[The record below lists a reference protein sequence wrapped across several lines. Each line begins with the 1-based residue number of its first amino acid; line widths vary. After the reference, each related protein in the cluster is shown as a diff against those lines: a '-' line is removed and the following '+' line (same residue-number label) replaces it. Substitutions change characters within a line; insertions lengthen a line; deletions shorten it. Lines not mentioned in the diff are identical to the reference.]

1 MAHSARAPKLE
12 TRANRLKL
20 PVAKKPNYVRI
31 APGISLGYRRNAT
44 AETWVVRVASGDGNA
59 WTKRVGTAD
68 DLDESDAE
76 TILTFWEAQAQ
87 AKTVAR
93 GDHEGSTRKAPLT
106 VERAA
111 VAYLGNLEARNQRT
125 ANDARLRLNRLFLP
139 RFGATHIADLTRTAL
154 EAWRD
159 GLVGVS
165 GDAEQRRKSQDTA
178 NRVLSIVK
186 ALLNHAVGD
195 PANALSNDSAWR
207 LVRPFQRVGRARE
220 VHFES
225 AEVLRLLEAS
235 DDAAFRDLLTAGF
248 LTGARCGELAAC
260 LVRHFDLEAESLRV
274 PSGKTG
280 ARTVILQPEAVAFFA
295 RIAGTRAKDEPLLTR
310 ADGGAWGPSHQV
322 RPMKRALTGAGLD
335 SGGTFYAL
343 RHSYISRAIEAGV
356 PLNVVAEN
364 CGTSVRM
371 IETTYAKVLAG
382 KRREFIARGAPR
394 LFSDPLVVRER
405 LRLST
410 ITNA

>member
-1 MAHSARAPKLE
+1 MAQSTRAPKLE

-20 PVAKKPNYVRI
+20 PVAKKPIFVRV

-44 AETWVVRVASGDGNA
+44 AGTWVVRVASGDGMA

-68 DLDESDAE
+68 DHDESDADA
-76 TILTFWEAQAQ
+76 ILTFWEAQTQ
-87 AKTVAR
+87 AKAMAR
-93 GDHEGSTRKAPLT
+93 GNQEGSARKAPLT

-111 VAYLGNLEARNQRT
+111 VAYLGGLEARNRRT
-125 ANDARLRLNRLFLP
+125 ANDARLRLTRLFLP
-139 RFGATHIADLTRTAL
+139 RFGAIHIADLTRTGL

-159 GLVGVS
+159 GLVRVD
-165 GDAEQRRKSQDTA
+165 GDADQRRRSQDTA

-195 PANALSNDSAWR
+195 PANGLSNDSAWR
-207 LVRPFQRVGRARE
+207 LVKPFQRVGRARE

-225 AEVLRLLEAS
+225 AEVLRLLEAT
-235 DDAAFRDLLTAGF
+235 DDTAFRDLLIAGF
-248 LTGARCGELAAC
+248 LTGARYGELTAC
-260 LVRHFDLEAESLRV
+260 QVRHFDHEGEALRV

-280 ARTVILQPEAVAFFA
+280 ARTVILQPEAVIFFA
-295 RIAGTRAKDEPLLTR
+295 RVAGARAKEGPLLAR
-310 ADGGAWGPSHQV
+310 ADGGAWGASHQV
-322 RPMKRALTGAGLD
+322 RPMKRALAVAGLD
-335 SGGTFYAL
+335 TSGTFYAL

-382 KRREFIARGAPR
+382 KRREFIAKGAPR
-394 LFSDPLVVRER
+394 LGAL
-405 LRLST
+405 L
-410 ITNA
+410 

>member
-1 MAHSARAPKLE
+1 MAQSTRAPKLE

-20 PVAKKPNYVRI
+20 PVAKKPVFVRV

-44 AETWVVRVASGDGNA
+44 AGTWVVRVARGDGAA

-68 DLDESDAE
+68 DHDESDASA
-76 TILTFWEAQAQ
+76 ILTFWEAQAL

-93 GDHEGSTRKAPLT
+93 GDQGGATRKAPLT

-111 VAYLGNLEARNQRT
+111 TAYLGSLEARNRRT
-125 ANDARLRLNRLFLP
+125 AHDARLRLNRLFLP
-139 RFGATHIADLTRTAL
+139 RFGTNHIADLTRTAL

-159 GLVGVS
+159 GLVRVS
-165 GDAEQRRKSQDTA
+165 GDAEQRRRSQDTA

-195 PANALSNDSAWR
+195 PANGLSNDSAWR
-207 LVRPFQRVGRARE
+207 LVKPFQRVGRARE

-225 AEVLRLLEAS
+225 AEVLRLLKAS

-248 LTGARCGELAAC
+248 LTGARYGELTIC
-260 LVRHFDLEAESLRV
+260 LVRHFDREGELLRV
-274 PSGKTG
+274 PGGKTG
-280 ARTVILQPEAVAFFA
+280 ARTVILQPEAVTFFA
-295 RIAGTRAKDEPLLTR
+295 RVAGDRAKDEPLLVR
-310 ADGGAWGPSHQV
+310 ANGGAWGASHQV

-335 SGGTFYAL
+335 PNGTLYAL

-382 KRREFIARGAPR
+382 KRREFIAMGAPR
-394 LFSDPLVVRER
+394 LIADPMIPP
-405 LRLST
+405 SP
-410 ITNA
+410 A

>member
-12 TRANRLKL
+12 TRSNRLKL
-20 PVAKKPNYVRI
+20 PIAKKPVFVRI
-31 APGISLGYRRNAT
+31 APKISLGYRRNAT
-44 AETWVVRVASGDGNA
+44 AGTWVVRVAIGEGKA
-59 WTKRVGTAD
+59 RTERIATAD
-68 DLDESDAE
+68 DLDESDAS
-76 TILTFWEAQAQ
+76 TILTFWEAQTR
-87 AKTVAR
+87 AKIVAR
-93 GDHEGSTRKAPLT
+93 GEQGGAPRQAPFT

-111 VAYLGNLEARNQRT
+111 IAYLSSLEARNQRT

-139 RFGATHIADLTRTAL
+139 KFGRTAITDLTRTAL
-154 EAWRD
+154 EGWRD
-159 GLVGVS
+159 GLVRVG
-165 GDAEQRRKSQDTA
+165 GDAEQRRRSQDTA

-195 PANALSNDSAWR
+195 PANGLSNDSAWR
-207 LVRPFQRVGRARE
+207 LVKPFQRVGRARE

-225 AEVLRLLEAS
+225 TDVLQLLKAT
-235 DDAAFRDLLTAGF
+235 DDKAFRNLLTAGF
-248 LTGARCGELAAC
+248 LTGARYGELTAC
-260 LVRHFDLEAESLRV
+260 HVRHFDLDGESLRV

-280 ARTVILQPEAVAFFA
+280 ARTVILQSEAVAFFA
-295 RIAGTRAKDEPLLTR
+295 HIAGARSKDEPLLAR
-310 ADGGAWGPSHQV
+310 ADGGAWGASHQV

-335 SGGTFYAL
+335 PSGTFYAL

-382 KRREFIARGAPR
+382 KRREFIAQGAPR
-394 LFSDPLVVRER
+394 LFGDTPPSV
-405 LRLST
+405 
-410 ITNA
+410 